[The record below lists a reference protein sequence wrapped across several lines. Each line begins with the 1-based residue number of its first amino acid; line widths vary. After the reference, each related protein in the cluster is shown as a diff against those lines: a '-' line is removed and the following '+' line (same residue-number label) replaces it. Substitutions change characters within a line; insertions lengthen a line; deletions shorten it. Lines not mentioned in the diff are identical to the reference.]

1 MDVPDRGSTRLGWEE
16 LPGLFAG
23 FENGAEWLV
32 VLRRHAAILERERSR
47 VRVSAV
53 EGEDVIRR
61 QYAESLEIARIA
73 CEVAGE
79 TAELVVDVGS
89 GGGFPGI
96 VMAVVLRDT
105 EVVLVEP
112 LKKRAA
118 LLATIADEL
127 GLRNVRV
134 EAVRAEEAGRGWL
147 RDRADLITARAVAE
161 TRELLEYM
169 APLARPGGLLVL
181 AKGSSADEETAAAGG
196 ALAELGCEVSGTVSM
211 RPEVSDYGRVVVVR
225 KVRATPARYP
235 RRPGVPA
242 KRPL

>member
-16 LPGLFAG
+16 LLELFAG
-23 FENGAEWLV
+23 FENGEEWLA
-32 VLRRHAAILERERSR
+32 VLKHHAAILEREKSR

-53 EGEDVIRR
+53 EGKDVIRR

-73 CEVAGE
+73 SEAASG
-79 TAELVVDVGS
+79 TPRLVVDVGS
-89 GGGFPGI
+89 GGGFPGM
-96 VMAVVLRDT
+96 VMAVVMRQAD
-105 EVVLVEP
+105 VVLVEP

-118 LLATIADEL
+118 LLAMAAEEL

-147 RDRADLITARAVAE
+147 RDRADVVTARAVAE
-161 TRELLEYM
+161 VRELLEYT

-181 AKGSSADEETAAAGG
+181 AKGSASEEEIAAADG
-196 ALAELGCEVSGTVSM
+196 ALRELECELSGVVGMREAVS
-211 RPEVSDYGRVVVVR
+211 EWGRVVLLG
-225 KVRATPARYP
+225 KNAMTPQRYP
-235 RRPGVPA
+235 RRAGMPA